1 MKIMRSSSRPRTRRI
16 VMLAFPDAQ
25 IIDITGPLEVFGRAA
40 RWMTDEQGW
49 RIPAYTVE
57 IVATKAGAFATS
69 SGLRLIA
76 DRPITQVHGPI
87 DTLLVAGGR
96 GTTDAI
102 RDRALIDW
110 LRGSI
115 HRTRR
120 ICSVCTGA
128 FLLAEAGLL
137 DGLSATTHWRQ
148 CEQLATRYPAVSVE
162 TDPIFVRA
170 GKIFT
175 SAGVT
180 AGIDLALALLEE
192 DHGRDVAL
200 AVARELV
207 MFLRR
212 PGGQSQFSVQL
223 SAQVADREPLRDLQQ
238 WIADH
243 LGADLSVE
251 ALARRAAMSP
261 RNFARVFAREVGMT
275 PGEFVENLRV
285 EAARRRLEE
294 SVEGVDSIASACGF
308 GTRESM
314 RRAFIRTLH
323 VPPSAYR
330 SRFHPKL
337 SA

>member
-1 MKIMRSSSRPRTRRI
+1 MKITRTPAGSRTRRI

-25 IIDITGPLEVFGRAA
+25 IIDITGPLEVFGRAT
-40 RWMTDEQGW
+40 RWMTDERGW
-49 RIPAYTVE
+49 RVPAYTVE
-57 IVATKAGAFATS
+57 IVATKAGTLPTS
-69 SGLRLIA
+69 SGIRLIA
-76 DRPITQVHGPI
+76 DRAIANVRGPF

-96 GTTDAI
+96 GTTDAL
-102 RDRALIDW
+102 RDRALIEW
-110 LRGSI
+110 LRRI
-115 HRTRR
+115 ARHTRR
-120 ICSVCTGA
+120 LCSVCTGA

-137 DGLSATTHWRQ
+137 DGVSATTHWRQ
-148 CEQLATRYPAVSVE
+148 CEQLATRYPAVTVE

-180 AGIDLALALLEE
+180 AGIDLALALLED

-223 SAQVADREPLRDLQQ
+223 STQQADREPIRDLQR
-238 WIADH
+238 WIGDH
-243 LGADLSVE
+243 LGADLSIE

-294 SVEGVDSIASACGF
+294 SAEVVDAIASACGF

-330 SRFHPKL
+330 SRFHQKL